1 MEVCI
6 KEGQGGKRVEA
17 LSIFGL
23 FFSLFFLII
32 PFVIGYLVIRL
43 AVRHA
48 IDSSETGR
56 IIKEMY
62 ENNTLNKQG
71 DDDRGF

>member
-1 MEVCI
+1 MEFTPI
-6 KEGQGGKRVEA
+6 
-17 LSIFGL
+17 
-23 FFSLFFLII
+23 FSLFFLII
-32 PFVIGYLVIRL
+32 PFMIGYLVIRL

-48 IDSSETGR
+48 IDSFETGK

-71 DDDRGF
+71 NDDRGF

>member
-1 MEVCI
+1 ME
-6 KEGQGGKRVEA
+6 A
-17 LSIFGL
+17 FPIFGSI
-23 FFSLFFLII
+23 FSLFFLII

-62 ENNTLNKQG
+62 ENNKMNKQRN
-71 DDDRGF
+71 DHSGF

>member
-1 MEVCI
+1 M
-6 KEGQGGKRVEA
+6 
-17 LSIFGL
+17 
-23 FFSLFFLII
+23 I

-43 AVRHA
+43 AVWHA
-48 IDSSETGR
+48 IDGSGTGR

-71 DDDRGF
+71 NDDHGF

>member
-1 MEVCI
+1 M
-6 KEGQGGKRVEA
+6 
-17 LSIFGL
+17 FGS

-48 IDSSETGR
+48 IDSSETGKM
-56 IIKEMY
+56 IKEMY
-62 ENNTLNKQG
+62 ENNILNKQG
-71 DDDRGF
+71 NDDRGF

>member
-1 MEVCI
+1 ME
-6 KEGQGGKRVEA
+6 A
-17 LSIFGL
+17 FSIFGSI
-23 FFSLFFLII
+23 FSLFFLII

-62 ENNTLNKQG
+62 ENNKMNKQRN
-71 DDDRGF
+71 DDRGF